1 MKASALA
8 SYGALGLPLAFVALP
23 LYVTL
28 PQFYA
33 SLGLPLALVGAV
45 LLGVRLLDA
54 FSDPLIGRLCD
65 RLLARSAQAAWRLLL
80 LTAVILMSGFAL
92 LFQPQVEG
100 VRALAW
106 WCAATLLLTTL
117 AYSLMSVMH
126 QAWGARLGAGDALQ
140 TRLVAWREGLAL
152 VGVLT
157 ASVLPTLVGLGTTT
171 AVFAVLLMAGAL
183 LLIRGPKPLPGVAIF
198 GAVARASLPR
208 HLTSLRLPWS
218 TPGFRSLIAVFLLN
232 GVASAVPATLV
243 LFFIRD
249 RLQLPELEALFLGSY
264 FGAAAL
270 ALPLWLRVLDRIG
283 LERGWLAGM
292 LLAVLTFAF
301 ALTLDAG
308 DRNGFWLVC
317 LASGVALGADLAAPG
332 ALLTRVIT
340 RAGHAQLAEGAYFGW
355 WNFASKLTL
364 ALAAGLALPLLQLL
378 GYSPGQTD
386 PGSLRAL
393 SLTYCLLPCA
403 LKLAAAALLYIFLI
417 RPESLPCPTQL
428 TQPNPAP

>member
-1 MKASALA
+1 MKTSALA
-8 SYGALGLPLAFVALP
+8 NYGALGLPLAFVALP

-54 FSDPLIGRLCD
+54 LSDPLIGRLCD
-65 RLLARSAQAAWRLLL
+65 RLLARSALAAWRFLLL
-80 LTAVILMSGFAL
+80 AAVLLMSGFAL

-106 WCAATLLLTTL
+106 WCAVTLLLTTL

-171 AVFAVLLMAGAL
+171 AVFAVLLTVGAL

-198 GAVARASLPR
+198 GAVARTSLPR

-386 PGSLRAL
+386 PASLRAL

-403 LKLAAAALLYIFLI
+403 LKLAAAALLYTFLI
-417 RPESLPCPTQL
+417 RPESLPCPAPL
-428 TQPNPAP
+428 PHPNPAP

>member
-1 MKASALA
+1 MKPLALA
-8 SYGALGLPLAFVALP
+8 RYGALGLPLAFVALP

-33 SLGLPLALVGAV
+33 SLGLPLATIGAV
-45 LLGVRLLDA
+45 LLGARLLDA
-54 FSDPLIGRLCD
+54 LSDPLIGRWCD
-65 RLLARSAQAAWRLLL
+65 RLLARSAQAAWRVLLL
-80 LTAVILMSGFAL
+80 AAVMLVGGFAL

-100 VRALAW
+100 VTALAL
-106 WCAATLLLTTL
+106 WCGLTLLVSTL

-126 QAWGARLGAGDALQ
+126 QAWGARLGDGDALQ
-140 TRLVAWREGLAL
+140 TRLVSWREGLAL
-152 VGVLT
+152 LGVLA
-157 ASVLPTLVGLGTTT
+157 ASVLPTLAGLGATT
-171 AVFAVLLMAGAL
+171 AVFATLLTLGVLLL
-183 LLIRGPKPLPGVAIF
+183 RLGPKPLAGVAIF
-198 GAVARASLPR
+198 GPVAHASLPH

-218 TPGFRSLIAVFLLN
+218 TPDFRRLIAVFLLN

-243 LFFIRD
+243 LFFVRD
-249 RLQLPELEALFLGSY
+249 RLQLPELQGLFLGSY

-301 ALTLDAG
+301 ALSLGAG

-332 ALLTRVIT
+332 ALLVRVIN
-340 RAGHAQLAEGAYFGW
+340 RAGHARLAEGAYFGW

-364 ALAAGLALPLLQLL
+364 ALAAGLALPLLQWL
-378 GYSPGQTD
+378 GYTPGRTD
-386 PGSLRAL
+386 DTSLRAL
-393 SLTYCLLPCA
+393 SLSYCLLPCA
-403 LKLAAAALLYIFLI
+403 LKLVAAALLYTFLI
-417 RPESLPCPTQL
+417 RPELTPCRTPT
-428 TQPNPAP
+428 TTPTTAT

>member
-1 MKASALA
+1 MNASAFA
-8 SYGALGLPLAFVALP
+8 NYGALGLPLAFVALP

-65 RLLARSAQAAWRLLL
+65 RLLARSAQAAWRVLLL
-80 LTAVILMSGFAL
+80 AAVLLMGGFAL

-117 AYSLMSVMH
+117 TYSLMSVMH
-126 QAWGARLGAGDALQ
+126 QAWGARLGAGDTVQ

-152 VGVLT
+152 VGVLS
-157 ASVLPTLVGLGTTT
+157 ASVLPTLAGLGTTT
-171 AVFAVLLMAGAL
+171 AVFAVLLTAGVW
-183 LLIRGPKPLPGVAIF
+183 LLIRGPKPLTGVAIF
-198 GAVARASLPR
+198 GPMAHASLPR
-208 HLTSLRLPWS
+208 HLSSLRLPWS
-218 TPGFRSLIAVFLLN
+218 TPDFRCLIAVFLLN

-249 RLQLPELEALFLGSY
+249 RLQLPELEALFLASY

-301 ALTLDAG
+301 ALSLGAG
-308 DRNGFWLVC
+308 ERNGFWLVC

-364 ALAAGLALPLLQLL
+364 ALAAGLALPLLQWL
-378 GYSPGQTD
+378 GYTPGRTD
-386 PGSLRAL
+386 DTSLRAL
-393 SLTYCLLPCA
+393 SLSYCLLPCA
-403 LKLAAAALLYIFLI
+403 LKLAAAALLYTFLI
-417 RPESLPCPTQL
+417 RPELTPCRTTMTTPT
-428 TQPNPAP
+428 TAT

>member
-1 MKASALA
+1 MKAAALL

-45 LLGVRLLDA
+45 LLGARLLDA
-54 FSDPLIGRLCD
+54 FSDPLIGQLCD
-65 RLLARSAQAAWRLLL
+65 RLLAHSAAAAWRMLLL
-80 LTAVILMSGFAL
+80 AAALLASGFAL
-92 LFQPQVEG
+92 LFRPQVDG
-100 VRALAW
+100 MSALAL
-106 WCAATLLLTTL
+106 WCMATLLLTTL

-126 QAWGARLGAGDALQ
+126 QAWGARLGAGDLLQ
-140 TRLVAWREGLAL
+140 TRLIAWREAFAL
-152 VGVLT
+152 VGVLL
-157 ASVLPTLVGLGTTT
+157 ASVLPTLAGLDATT
-171 AVFAVLLMAGAL
+171 AVFAALLSLGVLLLML
-183 LLIRGPKPLPGVAIF
+183 GPRPAPSPVAVGPVTQGKP
-198 GAVARASLPR
+198 PR
-208 HLTSLRLPWS
+208 HRPDLRLPWS
-218 TPGFRSLIAVFLLN
+218 TPGFRRLIAVFLLN

-249 RLQLPELEALFLGSY
+249 RLQLPELEPLFLGSY

-292 LLAVLTFAF
+292 LLAISSFAF
-301 ALTLDAG
+301 AFSLGSG
-308 DRNGFWLVC
+308 DRDGFWLVC
-317 LASGVALGADLAAPG
+317 LTSGVALGADLAAPG

-364 ALAAGLALPLLQLL
+364 ALAAGLALPLLQTL
-378 GYSPGQTD
+378 GYTPGQTD
-386 PGSLRAL
+386 TDSLRAL
-393 SLTYCLLPCA
+393 TLTYCLLPCA
-403 LKLAAAALLYIFLI
+403 LKLAAAALLYLFLI
-417 RPESLPCPTQL
+417 RPESRPCHPHTPHC
-428 TQPNPAP
+428 TSTN